1 MEEDEEFKERDKGND
16 YGILP
21 VIRESVK
28 YIFLLTTNT
37 IGILQ

>member
-1 MEEDEEFKERDKGND
+1 MRNLKKEIKEMID
-16 YGILP
+16 GILP